1 MRKKQADKKTQAAK
15 IKKKRD
21 KRTRKAKQKYIPQ
34 KALFGTAEDYYVYPM
49 NAGEKILGALLG
61 FCAGMFVFIV
71 FFRNFFVS
79 VIAGAV
85 FTVPEIIK

>member
-1 MRKKQADKKTQAAK
+1 MRKKQADKKTGSEK

-49 NAGEKILGALLG
+49 NAGEKILELFWDFVRECLCSWYFSETSLFLLLQG
-61 FCAGMFVFIV
+61 WYVQ
-71 FFRNFFVS
+71 FRQS
-79 VIAGAV
+79 
-85 FTVPEIIK
+85 